1 MTIMPTIQASAGP
14 ITDHVTSPAAGVL
27 SPANAR
33 SA

>member
-1 MTIMPTIQASAGP
+1 MKPATQTSVGPT
-14 ITDHVTSPAAGVL
+14 TDQVTEPAAGVL

>member
-1 MTIMPTIQASAGP
+1 MKAANQINGAS
-14 ITDHVTSPAAGVL
+14 ITDQRSTPAAGVL